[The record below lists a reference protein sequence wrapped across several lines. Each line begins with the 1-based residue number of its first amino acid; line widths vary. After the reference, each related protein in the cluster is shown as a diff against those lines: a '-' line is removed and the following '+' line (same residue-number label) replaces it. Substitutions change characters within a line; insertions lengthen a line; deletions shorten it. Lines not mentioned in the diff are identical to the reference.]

1 MNCAVP
7 FAKNSLSRLVS
18 NIASNEASNAINR
31 FERRL
36 SGKRAVRA
44 ERGFTLFISN
54 EDINDIIRII
64 KPLEDSGV
72 LIDCVTETVKHQV
85 KKEGEFLG
93 AVLALLITSLVQ
105 LVIYSLVKG
114 ITGTRVLR
122 AGTGYYNYMNK
133 NF

>member
-7 FAKNSLSRLVS
+7 FAKDNLSRLVS
-18 NIASNEASNAINR
+18 NIASNAASNAINK

-36 SGKRAVRA
+36 SGKGAVRA
-44 ERGFTLFISN
+44 ERGFNLFISD

-64 KPLEDSGV
+64 KSLEDSGV

-85 KKEGEFLG
+85 KKEGRFL

-105 LVIYSLVKG
+105 PVIYSLVKG
-114 ITGTRVLR
+114 ITGTGVLR

-133 NF
+133 FF